1 MRRCMVLDCSNI
13 DRATYLC
20 TLPFIEID
28 RRVHCTSYSQDKEY
42 LDSLLHIY
50 VRDVIR
56 ANGYVPETQKMV
68 NIAKSLNHAPS
79 VKALERRGD

>member
-1 MRRCMVLDCSNI
+1 MKRCMVLDCLNI
-13 DRATYLC
+13 DRATCLC

-28 RRVHCTSYSQDKEY
+28 KKADCISYRQDKEY

-50 VRDVIR
+50 IRDVIR
-56 ANGYVPETQKMV
+56 AKGYVPETQKMV
-68 NIAKSLNHAPS
+68 NIAKSLNHTPS